1 MTTAPVVGSQTIA
14 TVERAA
20 DVLTLFARSEDAT
33 LGVTEIAQSL
43 GLSKAAV
50 HRILASLRS
59 RSFVELDEDSRRYSL
74 GPASFELGLSYLARI
89 DVRSLAA
96 PELAWLSR
104 ETQETATLSVLAGD
118 GRIYVD
124 QVTPPREIVM
134 SVPLGQRF
142 PLHAGSSSKALL
154 AFLPNEEVENYLQGQ
169 LRQFTET
176 TRTEPDELRRDLA
189 QIRSRGFATSAGE
202 RQAGAAS
209 VAAPVLD
216 HSGRPIAAMSVCGPA
231 ERLAAELD
239 HAAALLLESAARV
252 SVRMGHRPKADT

>member
-1 MTTAPVVGSQTIA
+1 MTTAPVVGSQTNA

-20 DVLTLFARSEDAT
+20 DVLTLFARSEDPT
-33 LGVTEIAQSL
+33 LGVTEIAQAL

-59 RSFVELDEDSRRYSL
+59 RSFVELDEETRRYSL

-89 DVRSLAA
+89 DVRALAA

-104 ETQETATLSVLAGD
+104 ETQETATLSVLAGE

-142 PLHAGSSSKALL
+142 PLHAGSSSKAML
-154 AFLPNEEVENYLQGQ
+154 AFLPNDEVENYLHGQ

-176 TRTEPDELRRDLA
+176 TRTDPDELRRDLA

-216 HSGRPIAAMSVCGPA
+216 HSGRPVATMSVCGPA

-239 HAAALLLESAARV
+239 HAAALLLEAAARV

>member
-1 MTTAPVVGSQTIA
+1 
-14 TVERAA
+14 
-20 DVLTLFARSEDAT
+20 
-33 LGVTEIAQSL
+33 VTEIAQAL

-59 RSFVELDEDSRRYSL
+59 RSFVELDEDTRRYSL

-104 ETQETATLSVLAGD
+104 ETQETATLSVLAGE

-154 AFLPNEEVENYLQGQ
+154 AFLPNDEVENYLHGQ

-176 TRTEPDELRRDLA
+176 TRTDPDELRRDLA

-216 HSGRPIAAMSVCGPA
+216 HSGRPVATMSVCGPA

-239 HAAALLLESAARV
+239 HAATLLLEATARV